1 MYEKIITHSDFDG
14 IVSGAICSVALGI
27 RKIYFAGPSTITK
40 SLIPISENDIV
51 CDLPYP
57 LSCGLWFDHHEGNLQ
72 ELRYRKI
79 DPATIRGRAGV
90 SKSCARIVFEYF
102 SERTRLPEFIEDA
115 VKEADIIDS
124 FEYRSIED
132 WRKESPGKII
142 DNSLNIKESSRHTMD
157 SYMRAILFLLTE
169 RSIEEVANTPKA
181 RERFEKYK
189 REEEGMLR
197 LIKES
202 STFMPNDQNCEIVL
216 LDLTKYS
223 RMPSVIKNL
232 AYLIY
237 PDALAVLQI
246 SNLFERNTK
255 KNDLSFSMSL
265 SIALKSTAHSKDVGE
280 IMRTLNI
287 GDGHKGAG
295 AGTVYSKSKQEM
307 LEKKAL
313 ITEKIFRLWK
323 NQLDQGVPLIQTN
336 TPQGYSYTGKINS

>member
-1 MYEKIITHSDFDG
+1 MYEKIITHNDFDG
-14 IVSGAICSVALGI
+14 IVSGAICSAALGV

-72 ELRYRKI
+72 ELHYRKI
-79 DPATIRGRAGV
+79 DPSTIKGRSGV

-102 SERTRLPEFIEDA
+102 SERTRLPEFIEGA

-124 FEYRSIED
+124 FGYKSIED

-142 DNSLNIKESSRHTMD
+142 DNSLNIKESSRHAME

-169 RSIEEVANTPKA
+169 RSIEEVANTPKV
-181 RERFEKYK
+181 RERFEQYK

-197 LIKES
+197 IIKES
-202 STFMPNDQNCEIVL
+202 STFMPADQDCEIIL

-223 RMPSVIKNL
+223 RRPSLIKNL
-232 AYLIY
+232 AFLIY
-237 PDALAVLQI
+237 PDASAVLQI

-255 KNDLSFSMSL
+255 RNDLGFSMSL
-265 SIALKSTAHSKDVGE
+265 SIALKSTPHGKDVGE

-295 AGTVYSKSKQEM
+295 AGAVHSKSKQEM

-313 ITEKIFRLWK
+313 ITDKIFGLWK
-323 NQLDQGVPLIQTN
+323 SQLVQGVPFIQTN
-336 TPQGYSYTGKINS
+336 TTQGHE